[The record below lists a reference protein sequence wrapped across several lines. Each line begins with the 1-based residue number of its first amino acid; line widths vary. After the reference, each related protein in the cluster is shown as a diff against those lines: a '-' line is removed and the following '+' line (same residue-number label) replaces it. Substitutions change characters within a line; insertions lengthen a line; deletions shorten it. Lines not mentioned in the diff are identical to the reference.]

1 MHLSTFN
8 FVENIKKILSGLFD
22 YVKGNL
28 HVYLSKLPLLGS
40 SCQTRVAYLT
50 SLLEVTVT
58 NAVENMGSIV
68 VGADIE
74 PAFLAL
80 GPFHLALGM
89 NNRYFLINE
98 WKGGMTEWMNVRMNE
113 RMNEWM
119 NEWLNEWINELM
131 SERMNEWMNEWM
143 NNKEVQK

>member
-131 SERMNEWMNEWM
+131 SERMKERMNECNEWKDE
-143 NNKEVQK
+143 